1 MITVKIS
8 QREFDKYLK
17 NKKFCLSQLR
27 TFSTWL
33 FDYHKTGRVAFYHF
47 VLEPEEGGL
56 MVFQANKSG
65 EENFNVICYTRMKN
79 LQTGEKFLLPLWYS
93 LELTPDRK
101 HMDMGVDIVED
112 DPEWKR
118 FGVTKFEELDLSVRE
133 YLIDMV
139 PAVLVLFAKIQNEAL
154 KSKKKVIRMINEVQ
168 KPPEEREK
176 KERPKREFPKTP
188 IFLSPGISFTVQN
201 ENAIPRGFQRH
212 CEAWM
217 VRGHYRHYKS
227 GKTIFIA
234 PYKKGSGRL
243 KDTEYS
249 VQKENR
255 QPNRKEVIT

>member
-1 MITVKIS
+1 MITVKID
-8 QREFDKYLK
+8 QPVFDKYLK

-33 FDYHKTGRVAFYHF
+33 FDYHRTGRGAFYHF

-56 MVFQANKSG
+56 MVFQANKSND
-65 EENFNVICYTRMKN
+65 EDFNIICYTRMKN

-93 LELTPDRK
+93 LEPTQDGK
-101 HMDMGVDIVED
+101 FMDLGVDIVGD

-118 FGVTKFEELDLSVRE
+118 FGITKFEELDPAVRE
-133 YLIDMV
+133 YLIDMAPV
-139 PAVLVLFAKIQNEAL
+139 VLVLFAKIQNEAL
-154 KSKKKVIRMINEVQ
+154 KTKKKVIRMISEVQ
-168 KPPEEREK
+168 EPPEDREK
-176 KERPKREFPKTP
+176 KEKAKREFPRTP
-188 IFLSPGISFTVQN
+188 IFLSPGISFTVQYKN
-201 ENAIPRGFQRH
+201 SLPKEFQRR

-243 KDTEYS
+243 KDTDYC
-249 VQKENR
+249 VQNKSRRTGNGT
-255 QPNRKEVIT
+255 Q